1 MPQDQTITLR
11 IAKAEE
17 ITERADKLLPIIAAL
32 PEYRA
37 LRVSRSVVLRLAL
50 LKGLE
55 ELEAEHKPKKKRRR

>member
-17 ITERADKLLPIIAAL
+17 ITERADALLPQIEAL

-37 LRVSRSVVLRLAL
+37 VRISRSVVLRLAL
-50 LKGLE
+50 MRGLE
-55 ELEAEHKPKKKRRR
+55 ELEREHKSKSKRRK